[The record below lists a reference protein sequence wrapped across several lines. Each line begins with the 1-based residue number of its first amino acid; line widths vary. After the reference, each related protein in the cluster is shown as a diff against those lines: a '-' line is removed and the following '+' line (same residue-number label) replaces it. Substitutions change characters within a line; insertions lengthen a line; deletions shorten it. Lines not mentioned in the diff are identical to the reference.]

1 MSKKTNKETK
11 VSKFL
16 YEEIEEQIKNGS
28 LILKDIP
35 NYLLSNLSPK
45 FNMRDYQEE
54 AFRYFITYLDTSK
67 LHNNNQIHLLFHMA
81 TGSGKTYIM
90 AGAIL
95 HLYKKGY
102 RNFLFFVNDKN
113 IIEKTKAN
121 FLDKYYSKYLF
132 NEKILIDGNEVEI
145 NQVDNFTKQ
154 NDNSIN
160 IKFTSVQKLHKDLD
174 KVKENSITIK
184 DFEDKNVVLIADEAH
199 HINSDTKNNL
209 NEEDLA
215 IGISYSGTSK
225 DTVEVIKRAK
235 NSGAK
240 TLIITNFEKSM
251 ISNYADVVIHTSNS
265 KNDIYG
271 NAIFSRTSQ
280 IVIVDMLYMGVI
292 LSDYNRFSKTLDI
305 NGEISSHKSY

>member
-1 MSKKTNKETK
+1 MANSNYQENISRLHGFNLKKEDKIQDVAQKTINTTINILEETLKSISNQSLEEAIDLIINAKRINIYGVENSMTVINDLANKL
-11 VSKFL
+11 L
-16 YEEIEEQIKNGS
+16 YSGLDVRFYN
-28 LILKDIP
+28 DI
-35 NYLLSNLSPK
+35 YMQNLS
-45 FNMRDYQEE
+45 
-54 AFRYFITYLDTSK
+54 A
-67 LHNNNQIHLLFHMA
+67 
-81 TGSGKTYIM
+81 
-90 AGAIL
+90 
-95 HLYKKGY
+95 
-102 RNFLFFVNDKN
+102 
-113 IIEKTKAN
+113 
-121 FLDKYYSKYLF
+121 
-132 NEKILIDGNEVEI
+132 
-145 NQVDNFTKQ
+145 
-154 NDNSIN
+154 
-160 IKFTSVQKLHKDLD
+160 
-174 KVKENSITIK
+174 
-184 DFEDKNVVLIADEAH
+184 
-199 HINSDTKNNL
+199 NNL

-235 NSGAK
+235 NSGVK

>member
-1 MSKKTNKETK
+1 MGIESCISKIKTKYFELRPSEVKVADFVLRNAKE
-11 VSKFL
+11 VSKMS
-16 YEEIEEQIKNGS
+16 IKN
-28 LILKDIP
+28 
-35 NYLLSNLSPK
+35 LSDKIGVSEPTIIRFVK
-45 FNMRDYQEE
+45 SIGY
-54 AFRYFITYLDTSK
+54 
-67 LHNNNQIHLLFHMA
+67 
-81 TGSGKTYIM
+81 
-90 AGAIL
+90 
-95 HLYKKGY
+95 KGY
-102 RNFLFFVNDKN
+102 REFKDGIIVDMANSNYQENISRLHGFNLKKEDK
-113 IIEKTKAN
+113 IQDVAQKT
-121 FLDKYYSKYLF
+121 
-132 NEKILIDGNEVEI
+132 I
-145 NQVDNFTKQ
+145 NTT
-154 NDNSIN
+154 IN
-160 IKFTSVQKLHKDLD
+160 ILEETLKSISNQSLEEAIDLIINA
-174 KVKENSITIK
+174 KRINIYGVENSMT
-184 DFEDKNVVLIADEAH
+184 V
-199 HINSDTKNNL
+199 INDLANKLLYSGLDVRFYNDIYMQNLSANNL

-235 NSGAK
+235 NSGVK

>member
-1 MSKKTNKETK
+1 MTVINDLANKL
-11 VSKFL
+11 L
-16 YEEIEEQIKNGS
+16 YSGLDVRFYN
-28 LILKDIP
+28 DI
-35 NYLLSNLSPK
+35 YMQNLS
-45 FNMRDYQEE
+45 
-54 AFRYFITYLDTSK
+54 A
-67 LHNNNQIHLLFHMA
+67 
-81 TGSGKTYIM
+81 
-90 AGAIL
+90 
-95 HLYKKGY
+95 
-102 RNFLFFVNDKN
+102 
-113 IIEKTKAN
+113 
-121 FLDKYYSKYLF
+121 
-132 NEKILIDGNEVEI
+132 
-145 NQVDNFTKQ
+145 
-154 NDNSIN
+154 
-160 IKFTSVQKLHKDLD
+160 
-174 KVKENSITIK
+174 
-184 DFEDKNVVLIADEAH
+184 
-199 HINSDTKNNL
+199 NNL

>member
-1 MSKKTNKETK
+1 MGIESCISKIKAKYFELRPSEVKVADFVLRNAKE
-11 VSKFL
+11 VSKMS
-16 YEEIEEQIKNGS
+16 IKN
-28 LILKDIP
+28 
-35 NYLLSNLSPK
+35 LSDKIGVSEPTIIRFVK
-45 FNMRDYQEE
+45 SIGY
-54 AFRYFITYLDTSK
+54 
-67 LHNNNQIHLLFHMA
+67 
-81 TGSGKTYIM
+81 
-90 AGAIL
+90 
-95 HLYKKGY
+95 KGY
-102 RNFLFFVNDKN
+102 REFKDGIIVDMANSNYQENISRLHGFNLKKEDK
-113 IIEKTKAN
+113 IQDVAQKTIN
-121 FLDKYYSKYLF
+121 TTI
-132 NEKILIDGNEVEI
+132 KILRETLKSISNQSLEEAVNLIIKARRIDIYGV
-145 NQVDNFTKQ
+145 
-154 NDNSIN
+154 
-160 IKFTSVQKLHKDLD
+160 
-174 KVKENSITIK
+174 ENSMS
-184 DFEDKNVVLIADEAH
+184 V
-199 HINSDTKNNL
+199 INDLVNKLLYLGLDVRFYNDIYMQNLSANNL

-280 IVIVDMLYMGVI
+280 IAIVDMLYMGVI

>member
-1 MSKKTNKETK
+1 MGIESCISKIKTKYFELRPSEVKVADFVLRNAKK
-11 VSKFL
+11 VSKMS
-16 YEEIEEQIKNGS
+16 IKN
-28 LILKDIP
+28 
-35 NYLLSNLSPK
+35 LSDKIGVSEPTIIRFVK
-45 FNMRDYQEE
+45 SIGY
-54 AFRYFITYLDTSK
+54 
-67 LHNNNQIHLLFHMA
+67 
-81 TGSGKTYIM
+81 
-90 AGAIL
+90 
-95 HLYKKGY
+95 KGY
-102 RNFLFFVNDKN
+102 REFKDGIIADMANSNYQENISRLHGFNLKKEDK
-113 IIEKTKAN
+113 IQDVAQKT
-121 FLDKYYSKYLF
+121 
-132 NEKILIDGNEVEI
+132 I
-145 NQVDNFTKQ
+145 NTT
-154 NDNSIN
+154 IN
-160 IKFTSVQKLHKDLD
+160 ILEETLKSISNQSLEEAIDLIINA
-174 KVKENSITIK
+174 KRINIYGVENSMT
-184 DFEDKNVVLIADEAH
+184 V
-199 HINSDTKNNL
+199 INDLANKLLYSGLDVRFYNDIYMQNLSANNL

-292 LSDYNRFSKTLDI
+292 LSDYDRFSKILDI